1 MARLATPWQNTIA
14 PAPRGA
20 APRPVSV
27 EELFRLRTL
36 PNADVYF
43 YCKRIDNS
51 HVVREADPRE
61 RSSCWSAIGVAC
73 LLGLFLIV
81 LLVPAMARLAAS
93 YRLEDLKKQENTL
106 RTQWHALDIDEAR
119 LTRDVRLLELAKRNQ
134 LENPAPGQ
142 VIHLD
147 PKGEGKLAMKR

>member
-1 MARLATPWQNTIA
+1 MARLATPWQTTMA
-14 PAPRGA
+14 PAARGA
-20 APRPVSV
+20 APGPVRV

-81 LLVPAMARLAAS
+81 LLAPAMARLGAS
-93 YRLEDLKKQENTL
+93 YRLEDLKKQESTL

-119 LTRDVRLLELAKRNQ
+119 LTRETHLLELAKKSQ
-134 LENPAPGQ
+134 LETPAPGQ

-147 PKGEGKLAMKR
+147 PKSEGKMAMKR